1 MCCQIIMYQASAMNF
16 DQVQLNLDPSAL
28 TFINWMLAIVMFGV
42 ALDLKVADFK
52 AVLRRPKAPAIGL
65 LCQFLLMPAIAS
77 LIVFLIEPPP
87 TVALGIM
94 LVSACPG
101 GNVSNFF
108 TSLGKGN
115 AAVSVSMSAVST
127 MAAIIMTPLNF
138 TFWASV
144 NPRTA
149 SLLQDI
155 ALSPLDI
162 VTTVFTILILPTF
175 LGVTF
180 AAKATQLAARL
191 VTPIKWFSIFVMV
204 TFVAG
209 ASWKN
214 QDIFVEYVGIAF
226 WVVACVNMVGLALG
240 YGLSRLAKLP
250 EADAR
255 AVSFETGI
263 QNSGFGLVL
272 AIQFFSAYGGM
283 AITTAWWGVWHLLSG
298 MTLAIIWSRR
308 PAKN

>member
-1 MCCQIIMYQASAMNF
+1 
-16 DQVQLNLDPSAL
+16 
-28 TFINWMLAIVMFGV
+28 MLAIVMFGV

-52 AVLRRPKAPAIGL
+52 SVLRTPKAPAIGL
-65 LCQFLLMPAIAS
+65 LSQFLIMPAVAS
-77 LIVFLIEPPP
+77 LIVLAMQPPP

-108 TSLGKGN
+108 TSLAKGN

-127 MAAIIMTPLNF
+127 MAAIVMTPLNF

-149 SLLQDI
+149 DLLQNI
-155 ALSPLDI
+155 VLSPIDI
-162 VTTVFTILILPTF
+162 VSTVFMILILPTV
-175 LGVTF
+175 LGMTF
-180 AAKATQLAARL
+180 AAVASKLAARL
-191 VTPIKWFSIFVMV
+191 VTPIKWFSILVMV
-204 TFVAG
+204 VFIVG
-209 ASWKN
+209 ASLKN
-214 QDIFVEYVGIAF
+214 QDFFREYVQIAF
-226 WVVACVNMVGLALG
+226 WVVACVNIVGLCLG

-272 AIQFFSAYGGM
+272 VFQFFAAYGGM
-283 AITTAWWGVWHLLSG
+283 AITVAWWGIWHLLSG
-298 MTLAIIWSRR
+298 MLLAVIWSRR
-308 PAKN
+308 PTKSSD

>member
-1 MCCQIIMYQASAMNF
+1 MNF
-16 DQVQLNLDPSAL
+16 DQVQLNFDPSAL
-28 TFINWMLAIVMFGV
+28 SFINWMLAIVMFGV
-42 ALDLKVADFK
+42 ALDLKLSDFR
-52 AVLRRPKAPAIGL
+52 AVVKSPKAPAIGL
-65 LCQFLLMPAIAS
+65 LSQFLIMPAVAS
-77 LIVFLIEPPP
+77 LIVFIMEPPP

-127 MAAIIMTPLNF
+127 VAAIVMTPLNF

-149 SLLQDI
+149 DLLKDI
-155 ALSPLDI
+155 SLSPLDI
-162 VTTVFTILILPTF
+162 VSTVFTILILPTV
-175 LGVTF
+175 LGMTF
-180 AAKATQLAARL
+180 AATASTLAARL
-191 VTPIKWFSIFVMV
+191 VTPIKWFSILVMV
-204 TFVAG
+204 VFIVG
-209 ASWKN
+209 ASLKN
-214 QDIFVEYVGIAF
+214 QEFFTEYVRIAF
-226 WVVACVNMVGLALG
+226 WVVACVNIVGLGLG

-272 AIQFFSAYGGM
+272 VFQFFSAYGGM
-283 AITTAWWGVWHLLSG
+283 AITTAWWGIWHLLSG

-308 PAKN
+308 SAKSE